1 MIAVRCFLWLCASL
15 VAGFGTFGPARGD
28 DERAPATHGVMTG
41 MVTHDS
47 VLLWAR
53 TDRETTLHV
62 WLRAAAGGAVSHAAV
77 DVQAAHD
84 FAGKL
89 RFYGLRPGTEYQY
102 AVRFGGDDEVPR
114 HDPASGSFRTAPV
127 PSVAQPVRFAW
138 GGTLAGQ
145 NVCRDSQEGL
155 PIFHVLNQSRWDFFL
170 AVGDMIH
177 ADQAC
182 EPIGKFGNQQVRLAV
197 GAATAK
203 ADFWV
208 HWKYARE
215 DQAFRDF
222 LATTPYFP
230 VWDDHEVVEG
240 LGPLQGM
247 PQSKPYKPGK
257 HLLPIG
263 LDAFIDYN
271 PVSIGGETPLRLYR
285 NVRWGRHVELFLLDP
300 RQYRDANA
308 AEDSVERPKT
318 MLGREQ
324 ATWLKAKLKA
334 SDATWKFIVTGV
346 PVSSRV
352 GGGTEEAADGW
363 AKGDLRGGFERELT
377 ELLEFIKSERI
388 ANAVWLSGG
397 LQAAQAVQ
405 LLSDRKGSPPL
416 LREFSA
422 GPLQGG
428 LASGISI
435 DLPLKAER
443 LFSYSPGDAARL
455 TSFGQAKHWM
465 NVGVVEIAEDG
476 KLAVQFLNAE
486 GQVVWKGETIV
497 PQLGG

>member
-1 MIAVRCFLWLCASL
+1 MCIGLSLGLGAANQVRC
-15 VAGFGTFGPARGD
+15 G

-47 VLLWAR
+47 VLLWSRA
-53 TDRETTLHV
+53 DRETTLHA
-62 WLRAAAGGAVSHAAV
+62 WLRAASGGTVSHAAV
-77 DVQAAHD
+77 DVLADHD
-84 FAGKL
+84 FVGKL
-89 RFYGLRPGTEYQY
+89 RFYGLKAATEYQY
-102 AVRFGGDDEVPR
+102 AVRFGGDEEIPR

-127 PSVAQPVRFAW
+127 PSAAQAVRFAW

-145 NVCRDSQEGL
+145 NVCRDAQEGF
-155 PIFHVLNQSRWDFFL
+155 PIFQVLNQSRWDFFL
-170 AVGDMIH
+170 AAGDMIH
-177 ADQAC
+177 ADQGC

-197 GAATAK
+197 GAATTK
-203 ADFWV
+203 PDFWA

-215 DQAFRDF
+215 DQALRDF

-230 VWDDHEVVEG
+230 VWDDHEVIEG
-240 LGPLQGM
+240 LGPLQDTR
-247 PQSKPYKPGK
+247 QSKPYKPGR

-285 NVRWGRHVELFLLDP
+285 NVRWGRHVELFLLDT

-308 AEDSVERPKT
+308 ADDSVERPKT

-346 PVSSRV
+346 PIASRV
-352 GGGTEEAADGW
+352 GSGTDGVADGW
-363 AKGDLRGGFERELT
+363 AKGDLRGGFEQELR
-377 ELLEFIKSERI
+377 ELLEFIKAERI

-397 LQAAQAVQ
+397 LQAPQAVQ
-405 LLSDRKGSPPL
+405 VMLDRKESVPL
-416 LREFSA
+416 VREFTA
-422 GPLQGG
+422 GPLQGA
-428 LASGISI
+428 LASGIPI
-435 DLPLKAER
+435 DSALR
-443 LFSYSPGDAARL
+443 AARL
-455 TSFGQAKHWM
+455 FAFPSQDVARVAAFAQAKHWM
-465 NVGVVEIAEDG
+465 NAGVVEIAEDG

-486 GQVVWKGETIV
+486 GQTVWKGETII
-497 PQLGG
+497 PQRGG